1 MEQRQE
7 TRRKMNSHDETPTD
21 VPAGNAETEAFLRR
35 ISLSA
40 MPMDRD
46 RLVWDCGYEAGKA
59 ATGSVTPAAG
69 GGIRAWLPSL
79 AATAAAFAV
88 GFFSSSAFSVSPV
101 ARDARTEM
109 ATSALR
115 PTVAV
120 PAEYLHP
127 AVAAPRLKRPRE
139 ELSTAVP
146 LNRLDSFLAAPQ
158 TTLDPGSMTP
168 PLGDPPL
175 RVRNI
180 RECMNQISL

>member
-1 MEQRQE
+1 
-7 TRRKMNSHDETPTD
+7 MNSHDESSTD
-21 VPAGNAETEAFLRR
+21 VPADNAETEAFLRR
-35 ISLSA
+35 ISLFA

-46 RLVWDCGYEAGKA
+46 RLVWDCGYEAGRA
-59 ATGSVTPAAG
+59 ASGSATPAAG

-79 AATAAAFAV
+79 AATAAAFVV

-109 ATSALR
+109 ATSAPS
-115 PTVAV
+115 PTVTA

-127 AVAAPRLKRPRE
+127 AVPAPRLKRPRE

-158 TTLDPGSMTP
+158 TTLDPGSMAP

-180 RECMNQISL
+180 RECLNQISL